1 MSSCAKRVGILSERV
16 VILSERIVILSER
29 HCHPEPVGRM
39 TEIARD
45 VVLASGASRSR
56 AASPAGS
63 WSSGPAL
70 PVARSEVAVAVL
82 ADRIYVI
89 GGYANGNVD
98 QRLVEVFQPV
108 IRGDAVRG
116 DWQDVAPLPRG
127 LNHSP
132 PSATVERYTRLAD
145 LQRKTTRPSPMQTST
160 IPQRIDGRRLP
171 RSRVRSARFPSP
183 CSATRF
189 TSLGVATYTA

>member
-1 MSSCAKRVGILSERV
+1 
-16 VILSERIVILSER
+16 
-29 HCHPEPVGRM
+29 M
-39 TEIARD
+39 TKLLA
-45 VVLASGASRSR
+45 VVLALAAA

-127 LNHSP
+127 LNHIAAVGYRGKVYAFGGFAAQNNAAVPDANVYDPSTNRWSP
-132 PSATVERYTRLAD
+132 IAA
-145 LQRKTTRPSPMQTST
+145 
-160 IPQRIDGRRLP
+160 LP
-171 RSRVRSARFPSP
+171 RALGSISVAV
-183 CSATRF
+183 
-189 TSLGVATYTA
+189 LGDEIHLVGVATYTA